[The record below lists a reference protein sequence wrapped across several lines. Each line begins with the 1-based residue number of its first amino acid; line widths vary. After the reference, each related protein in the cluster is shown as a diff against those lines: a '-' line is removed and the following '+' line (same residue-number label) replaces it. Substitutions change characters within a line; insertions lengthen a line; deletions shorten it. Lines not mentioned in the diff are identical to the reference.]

1 MTPEEE
7 RELSLLILRRDFY
20 NDRGVNVRI
29 KKLEAKKEKS
39 IEKRPDTTEK
49 SDCEDIEKR

>member
-1 MTPEEE
+1 MSPEEE

-20 NDRGVNVRI
+20 NDRGVNIRI